1 MKRALLALLFA
12 LPLVAQEPT
21 ATTADTYPATPPAP
35 LAPREATIPQP
46 SEKTLA
52 NGLRVIVVEKHS
64 LPLVAARLLV
74 KTGGAADPASR
85 AGLASLTAGVLTKG
99 TKTRSAEEIAR
110 GVESLG
116 ATLESDATWDSS
128 LIDVSMMAPNLAKTM
143 EYVADVARNATFAK
157 DELERERAQ
166 AIDSLQV
173 ELSEPR
179 TVANIVASR
188 LVFGTSAYG
197 HNLSGTPASLGR
209 ITRDDLVQFH
219 KHYYRPDNAVLLFA
233 GDVRPSDAFAL
244 AEKLFGSWSR
254 GSGAPPSAA
263 TKFAPQ
269 APRAV
274 VIDMPAAGQA
284 AVVLARPGIRRVDPQ
299 YMPAAVLNSILG
311 GGFSSRLNQE
321 IRIKRGLSYGAGSSF
336 EARADVGPFTARAET
351 KNESAAEVAGLIG
364 GELSRLA
371 TTDVEAGELTPRKAA
386 LIGDFAES
394 LETTRGLVNRLG
406 ALARYGLPLADINR
420 YIGGVQ
426 AVTAQDVRKFA
437 NASLA
442 GSSTL
447 VIVGDAKQFIEPLR
461 AQTKDVE
468 VIPLAELDL
477 DSPTLRVR
485 KKKD

>member
-1 MKRALLALLFA
+1 MKRALLALLLIA
-12 LPLVAQEPT
+12 LPVIAQEQT
-21 ATTADTYPATPPAP
+21 QTDSYPPTPPAP
-35 LAPREATIPQP
+35 MAPREATIPQP

-52 NGLRVIVVEKHS
+52 NGLRVIVVPKS
-64 LPLVAARLLV
+64 GLPLVAARLLV
-74 KTGGAADPASR
+74 KTGGAADPATR
-85 AGLASLTAGVLTKG
+85 AGLASMTAAVLTKG
-99 TKTRSAEEIAR
+99 TKTRTAEEISR

-116 ATLESDATWDSS
+116 ATIESDATWDSS
-128 LIDVSMMAPNLAKTM
+128 LIDVSMMSPNLAKTL

-157 DELERERAQ
+157 EEIERQRAQ
-166 AIDSLQV
+166 AVDALQV
-173 ELSEPR
+173 DLSNPR
-179 TVANIVASR
+179 TLANVVASR
-188 LVFGTSAYG
+188 LVFGSSAYG
-197 HNLSGTPASLGR
+197 HNLAGTPAALAR
-209 ITRDDLVQFH
+209 ITRDDLVKFH
-219 KHYYRPDNAVLLFA
+219 KTYYRPDNAVLLFA
-233 GDVRPSDAFAL
+233 GDVSANDAFAL
-244 AEKLFGSWSR
+244 AEKLFGSWPR
-254 GSGAPPSAA
+254 GAASPNASAM
-263 TKFAPQ
+263 KFTPQ

-299 YMPAAVLNSILG
+299 YMSASVLNSILG

-364 GELSRLA
+364 GELSRL
-371 TTDVEAGELTPRKAA
+371 TSTDVAETELTPRKAA

-394 LETTRGLVNRLG
+394 LETTHGLVSR
-406 ALARYGLPLADINR
+406 AASLARYGLPLTDINK

-426 AVTAQDVRKFA
+426 SVTAADIRKFA
-437 NASLA
+437 GTTLA
-442 GSSTL
+442 GPSTL
-447 VIVGDAKQFIEPLR
+447 VIVGDAKKFIEPLR

-485 KKKD
+485 KKKE